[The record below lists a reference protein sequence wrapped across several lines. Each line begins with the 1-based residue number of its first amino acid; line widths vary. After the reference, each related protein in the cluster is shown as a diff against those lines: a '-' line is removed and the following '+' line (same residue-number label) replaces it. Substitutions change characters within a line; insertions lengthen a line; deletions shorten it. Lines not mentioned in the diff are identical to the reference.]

1 MLVRLLVALGFALAL
16 GASLLFALQRRLLY
30 FPRVSTEQAALAE
43 AERLHLAPWRDGAG
57 ALLGWRACVG
67 DARAIAI
74 VLHGNAG
81 SALDRAH
88 YVNALRPLGVEVD
101 LLEYPGY
108 GPRPGAPSYD
118 SLTDA
123 ALRAI
128 DLVAARGLPVWL
140 VGESLGSGVAARA
153 GALRGESVRGLLLVT
168 PFADLATVAR
178 HHFPFVPSFFLRDR
192 FTPVH
197 DLAGFRRPAVVLVAG
212 RDEVVTA
219 AEGRRLFSAL
229 PGPKKLV
236 EQPEATHN
244 GLDLSPGNVFW
255 TEAVRFL
262 SRED

>member
-1 MLVRLLVALGFALAL
+1 MLVRLLAALGFVLAI
-16 GASLLFALQRRLLY
+16 GTSLLFALQRRLLY
-30 FPRVSTEQAALAE
+30 FPRVSTEQAAFAE

-57 ALLGWRACVG
+57 VLLGWQARVG
-67 DARAIAI
+67 NARAIAI

-81 SALDRAH
+81 SALDRAY
-88 YVNALRPLGVEVD
+88 YVSALLPLGVEVD

-123 ALRAI
+123 ALHAI

-140 VGESLGSGVAARA
+140 VGESLGSGVAARVA
-153 GALRGESVRGLLLVT
+153 ALRGEAVRGLLLVT

-178 HHFPFVPSFFLRDR
+178 RHFPFVPSFFLRDR
-192 FTPVH
+192 FMPVR
-197 DLAGFRRPAVVLVAG
+197 DLGGFRRPAIVLVAG
-212 RDEVVTA
+212 RDEFVTT
-219 AEGRRLFSAL
+219 AEGLRLFSVL
-229 PGPKKLV
+229 PGPKKLL

-244 GLDLSPGNVFW
+244 GLDLSPGNVVW
-255 TEAVRFL
+255 SEAVRFL